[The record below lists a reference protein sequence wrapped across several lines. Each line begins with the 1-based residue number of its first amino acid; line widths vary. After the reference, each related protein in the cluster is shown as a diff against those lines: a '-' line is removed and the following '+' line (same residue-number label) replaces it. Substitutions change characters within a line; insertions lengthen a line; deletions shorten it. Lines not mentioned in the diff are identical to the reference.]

1 MSKLELT
8 VPARVYDEIDRLVE
22 RGEFLNREQ
31 AVEELLTMGV
41 SVYDTDAATEE
52 ETDEEIFTQTAD
64 DQQDPARLDDEPDD
78 EYTL

>member
-41 SVYDTDAATEE
+41 SVYDTDATDE
-52 ETDEEIFTQTAD
+52 ETDEEIFTQAAD

>member
-8 VPARVYDEIDRLVE
+8 VSARVHDEIERLVD

-31 AVEELLTMGV
+31 AIEELLTMGV
-41 SVYDTDAATEE
+41 SVYDTEESAE
-52 ETDEEIFTQTAD
+52 ETDEQIFTQTTD

-78 EYTL
+78 EFTM

>member
-41 SVYDTDAATEE
+41 SVYDTDATDEA
-52 ETDEEIFTQTAD
+52 TDEEIFTQASD

>member
-41 SVYDTDAATEE
+41 SVYDTDATDE
-52 ETDEEIFTQTAD
+52 ETDEEIFTQTSD